1 MGIDFPLAT
10 ENFFLFSSN
19 LHFLRFTGKFK
30 VSFHAGKQPT
40 MRVVVK
46 KENSS
51 HRIVEKSGHRILIIL
66 LLCFMSATPGNAAT
80 VDEKLVSKFVGKS
93 WVNGRSWEKLD
104 YAGKLGFVCG
114 LFDGLTLFWSA
125 AEAGK
130 RGDLDSVYHSL
141 SVPTSLT
148 VGDIVKGIDDFYSDA
163 ANARLPAICA
173 YLYFAFKSRGESGE
187 SLDKRLAVW
196 RKMFNK

>member
-1 MGIDFPLAT
+1 
-10 ENFFLFSSN
+10 
-19 LHFLRFTGKFK
+19 
-30 VSFHAGKQPT
+30 
-40 MRVVVK
+40 MRAVVGN
-46 KENSS
+46 ENSD
-51 HRIVEKSGHRILIIL
+51 HRIIEKPRRRVLLIL
-66 LLCFMSATPGNAAT
+66 LLCALSATPGNAAT
-80 VDEKLVSKFVGKS
+80 LDEKLVSKFVGKS

-125 AEAGK
+125 AEVGK

-163 ANARLPAICA
+163 ANAKLPAICA

-187 SLDKRLAVW
+187 SLDKRLVIW